1 MASSTSLVQRLE
13 KELECSVC
21 LNMYTDPKTLPC
33 LHTFCCHC
41 LNQLAEKRVNRE
53 PIKCPD
59 CRTEINLPEGSN
71 FDAFPSSFYL
81 NCLKDIVSVQ
91 QEGDQVLCGSCENKS
106 TVVAFCFN
114 CECFICAE
122 CRDSHPRYKAMKG
135 HRMTAFNE
143 IKDADVQ
150 EILRRPQLCQ
160 EKSHTSAVL
169 EYFCK
174 TCQRCICQKCTTIIH
189 KNHDFVSLGEAAE
202 QAKSRLEET
211 EAKVRERADVWR
223 EQIKKDQE
231 THRQTKEQ
239 IEAAR
244 QAIQHNTQTL
254 IQRFIQVAKQ
264 HEKEMLTQLDTI
276 QEGQERKLRDQKE
289 NSKLPLGQLNSVAD
303 YLVSVLKRGIGE
315 EMLRVEQSVSSRAE
329 EIYRAS
335 SELHPLKNVV
345 VEYKCD
351 EDIYR
356 RVEHSP
362 LGRVF
367 AGLADPQKTQIQG
380 IGTNPFPKEYR
391 AQFIVVTKD
400 TEDNTCYSAF
410 EGVSV
415 QIVTPAGDNVKR
427 EVENRKNGTYTVCF
441 TPHTEGVHHVTVRV
455 RGESPTNSP
464 LHVHVTKMRPRGY
477 KTVATFGSHG
487 SGKGQFQHPV
497 GISVNSTG
505 EVAVSDSNNHRV
517 QLFSADGKHL
527 REFGTQGTADG
538 QFQYPQGLAYNKAG
552 NIIVADQR
560 NSRIQVFTS
569 TGHWIRT
576 FGQEVLKGPYRVSVT
591 SDGNI
596 VVSDAT
602 EEKVSMFSPE
612 GVLLLQFV
620 PSTGTRVNPHSAIF
634 HDNKFFVSL
643 SSHMVRVFDSR
654 GSHLYDIGEYGKGV
668 GQFSNPEGLA
678 VNTDD
683 LLLVC
688 DGINRVQVVTL
699 NGEFVTSF
707 GSSGSSKGQFSSP
720 QGITAT
726 PDGRVF
732 IADFYNHRIQ
742 VFEPQY

>member
-1 MASSTSLVQRLE
+1 M
-13 KELECSVC
+13 
-21 LNMYTDPKTLPC
+21 
-33 LHTFCCHC
+33 
-41 LNQLAEKRVNRE
+41 
-53 PIKCPD
+53 
-59 CRTEINLPEGSN
+59 
-71 FDAFPSSFYL
+71 
-81 NCLKDIVSVQ
+81 
-91 QEGDQVLCGSCENKS
+91 LCGSCENKS

-114 CECFICAE
+114 CKCFICVE
-122 CRDSHPRYKAMKG
+122 CRDSHPRSKAMKG

-143 IKDADVQ
+143 IQDEDVQ

-189 KNHDFVSLGEAAE
+189 KNHELEHLDEAAE
-202 QAKSRLEET
+202 QAKSRLEGT
-211 EAKVRERADVWR
+211 EAKVRERADVWKER
-223 EQIKKDQE
+223 IKKDQE
-231 THRQTKEQ
+231 THSKIKEQ
-239 IEAAR
+239 IEDAR

-315 EMLRVEQSVSSRAE
+315 EMLRVEQSVLSRAE

-335 SELHPLKNVV
+335 AELQPLKNVV

-351 EDIYR
+351 DDIYR

-367 AGLADPQKTQIQG
+367 AGLADPRKTQIQG

-415 QIVTPAGDNVKR
+415 QIVSPAGDDVKR

-455 RGESPTNSP
+455 RGQSTANSP
-464 LHVHVTKMRPRGY
+464 LDVHVTKMRPRGY
-477 KTVATFGSHG
+477 KTVATFWSNGSE
-487 SGKGQFQHPV
+487 KGQFQHPI

-505 EVAVSDSNNHRV
+505 EVAVSDRNNHRV

-538 QFQYPQGLAYNKAG
+538 QFHCPQGVAYNKAG
-552 NIIVADQR
+552 NIIVADQN
-560 NSRIQVFTS
+560 NSRIQEFSS

-576 FGQEVLKGPYRVSVT
+576 FGREVLKGPCRVSVT

-596 VVSDAT
+596 VVCDTT

-612 GVLLLQFV
+612 GVLLLEFF
-620 PSTGTRVNPHSAIF
+620 PSTGAQVKPCSAIF

-643 SSHMVRVFDSR
+643 SSHVVRAFDSR
-654 GSHLYDIGEYGKGV
+654 GSHLYDIGEQGNGV
-668 GQFSNPEGLA
+668 GQFFYPEGLA

-688 DGINRVQVVTL
+688 DRSNNRVQVVTL
-699 NGEFVTSF
+699 NGEFVTLF
-707 GSSGSSKGQFSSP
+707 GSRGSGKGQFVSP
-720 QGITAT
+720 QDITAT

-732 IADFYNHRIQ
+732 IADNNNHRIQ